1 MEGRL
6 THSEWFLQGLCTS
19 NLGYRFDPA
28 TGTSKP
34 DITTDY
40 RHLRKPELSPEDL
53 WTIKQIREN
62 EEGLAPEVV
71 DSLVRGVIKS
81 KLKGVSPGSDGSA
94 CAVGLERSGVEPE
107 PEPGPGPGEKK
118 AVAAAPKKRAKV
130 RRLNVAP
137 ADVVKEG
144 KRLELWA
151 CWLVIF
157 RQLYRRSRFG
167 KLRNIPH
174 YPRET
179 KRKGRYYFCG
189 NAYLAR
195 ICGVHEETVKKVLI
209 DLEEAKLIYIR
220 YHGYKGRGCSIIE
233 LPVNMKLVWKWRREH
248 KGLKLSTLLGHSKVL

>member
-1 MEGRL
+1 MLGRL
-6 THSEWFLQGLCTS
+6 THNEWHLQGLCTS

-28 TGTSKP
+28 TCTSKP
-34 DITTDY
+34 DITTNY
-40 RHLRKPELSPEDL
+40 RYLKKPELSPEDL
-53 WTIKQIREN
+53 WAIKQIREN
-62 EEGLAPEVV
+62 EEGLAREVV

-81 KLKGVSPGSDGSA
+81 KLKGVSPGPDGSA
-94 CAVGLERSGVEPE
+94 CAVGLEKSMVELA
-107 PEPGPGPGEKK
+107 PGPGPGPGVKK

-167 KLRNIPH
+167 KLQDVPH
-174 YPRET
+174 YPRPTE
-179 KRKGRYYFCG
+179 RKGRYYFCG
-189 NAYLAR
+189 NNYLAR
-195 ICGVHEETVKKVLI
+195 ITGLNEWTVRQVLH

-220 YHGYKGRGCSIIE
+220 YQGYKGRGCSIIE
-233 LPVNMKLVWKWRREH
+233 LPVNMRLVWKWRREH
-248 KGLKLSTLLGHSKVL
+248 KGLKLSTLLSGGGV